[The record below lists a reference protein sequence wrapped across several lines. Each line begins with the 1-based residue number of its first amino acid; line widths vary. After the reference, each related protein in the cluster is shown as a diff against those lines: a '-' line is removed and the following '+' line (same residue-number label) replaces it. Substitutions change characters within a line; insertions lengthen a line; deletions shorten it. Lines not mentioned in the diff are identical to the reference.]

1 MLLLVKA
8 PVTVR
13 SDVEMLRE
21 CPRRS
26 RTPDWF
32 LRIDEV
38 SNGRWVVVARDRWGR
53 EVSRSG
59 GGEEVERM
67 IEECEEYAAA
77 TGRGLSDPRQE

>member
-8 PVTVR
+8 PVAVR
-13 SDVEMLRE
+13 SDVEMLCE
-21 CPRRS
+21 FPRRS

-32 LRIDEV
+32 LRVDEV
-38 SNGRWVVVARDRWGR
+38 SSGHWVVVARDRWGR

-77 TGRGLSDPRQE
+77 TARRSIDPRRE